1 MENVVDENIEP
12 QKAVRKP
19 IKVSDIFDDS
29 DDDIFSSKPAK
40 KAQKDNSKSH
50 KENTDSLIQPKSK
63 KDEEVKNQKTISD
76 PPDIFS
82 VPKQKHTDPL
92 NEFNASLS
100 GTDPPIPKTSAKE
113 ETTSKDTIKSFDA
126 SKKTDIFNDDSDDI
140 FSTSKIV
147 SNTSKKKSDTPTEN
161 TNKKKIKNEK
171 TSAEEETTSTATIE
185 SLDAS
190 KKTNI
195 FNDDSDDIFGTSK
208 IFSNTSKKKSDTPTE
223 DTNKKKIENENVGI
237 EDVLFGSSPVKPTKA
252 KETKKVCVIMNTLSH
267 ILFVTSK

>member
-100 GTDPPIPKTSAKE
+100 GTDPPISKTLAKE

-147 SNTSKKKSDTPTEN
+147 
-161 TNKKKIKNEK
+161 
-171 TSAEEETTSTATIE
+171 
-185 SLDAS
+185 
-190 KKTNI
+190 
-195 FNDDSDDIFGTSK
+195 
-208 IFSNTSKKKSDTPTE
+208 SNTSKKKSDTPTE